1 MKILLFL
8 TLLFSIY
15 QLTYLIYIYYS
26 KQRFLH
32 RSGLLNPKE
41 SIALTILANKDN
53 FFSRYLSQL
62 TPKIVGIK
70 VFLTIM
76 LFIGGANNYGSFS
89 MGFIFALI
97 GFFLPD
103 IYLHISNESKK
114 NKILLDLFNI
124 VECLKLQLS
133 SGIALK
139 EALREIAVLCID
151 NDFRGAIQE
160 MSLRYELSEYNINF
174 AVMGLKKDYPYKEIE
189 LFASSLEGQVHNLGG
204 HDNFNNLSELLKER
218 YLSNIEDNT
227 NLKVFFIVISVIIIL
242 INLAILG
249 SFPIIVEIMQNFEQ
263 IFS

>member
-1 MKILLFL
+1 MKNLLFL
-8 TLLFSIY
+8 ILLFSIY
-15 QLTYLIYIYYS
+15 QLTYIVYIHIS
-26 KQRFLH
+26 KRNFLR
-32 RSGLLNPKE
+32 RSGLLNPKQ
-41 SIALTILANKDN
+41 SIALIIIENKDSVL
-53 FFSRYLSQL
+53 SRYLSQM
-62 TPKIVGIK
+62 TPKIVIIK
-70 VFLTIM
+70 LFLTIM
-76 LFIGGANNYGSFS
+76 LFIGGLNNYGSFS
-89 MGFIFALI
+89 MGGIFALVS
-97 GFFLPD
+97 FFLPD
-103 IYLHISNESKK
+103 IYLHILNESKK

-124 VECLKLQLS
+124 VECLRLQLS
-133 SGIALK
+133 AGIGLK
-139 EALREIAVLCID
+139 EAMREIAELCVE

-204 HDNFNNLSELLKER
+204 YDNFNNLSELLKER

-227 NLKVFFIVISVIIIL
+227 NLKVFFIVISVIVIL

>member
-1 MKILLFL
+1 MKNLLFL

-15 QLTYLIYIYYS
+15 QLTYLIYIHYS
-26 KQRFLH
+26 KQKFLQ
-32 RSGLLNPKE
+32 RSGLLKPKE
-41 SIALTILANKDN
+41 SISLIILENKDN
-53 FFSRYLSQL
+53 LLSRYLSQM
-62 TPKIVGIK
+62 TSKIVTIK
-70 VFLTIM
+70 LFLIII
-76 LFIGGANNYGSFS
+76 LFIGGMNNYGSFG
-89 MGFIFALI
+89 MGFIFAII

-103 IYLHISNESKK
+103 IYLHILNESKK

-124 VECLKLQLS
+124 VECLRLQLS

-139 EALREIAVLCID
+139 EAMRELGELCID
-151 NDFRGAIQE
+151 DNFRGAIQE

-174 AVMGLKKDYPYKEIE
+174 AAMGLKKDYPYKEIE

-204 HDNFNNLSELLKER
+204 YDNFNNLSELLKER

-242 INLAILG
+242 INLAVLG

>member
-15 QLTYLIYIYYS
+15 QLTYLIYIHHS
-26 KQRFLH
+26 KQRFLR
-32 RSGLLNPKE
+32 RSGLLNPKQ
-41 SIALTILANKDN
+41 SIALAILENPN
-53 FFSRYLSQL
+53 NVLTTYLSKM
-62 TPKIVGIK
+62 TPKIIGIK
-70 VFLTIM
+70 IFLSIM
-76 LFIGGANNYGSFS
+76 LFIGGANNYGSIS
-89 MGFIFALI
+89 MGIIFALV

-103 IYLHISNESKK
+103 IYLHILNESKK
-114 NKILLDLFNI
+114 NVILLDLFNI
-124 VECLKLQLS
+124 VECLRLQLS

-139 EALREIAVLCID
+139 EAMRELANLCVDD
-151 NDFRGAIQE
+151 NFRGAIQE

-204 HDNFNNLSELLKER
+204 YDNFNNLSELLKER

-227 NLKVFFIVISVIIIL
+227 NLKVFFIVISVIVIL

>member
-1 MKILLFL
+1 MRILFFL

-15 QLTYLIYIYYS
+15 QLIYLIYIRYS
-26 KQRFLH
+26 KRSFLK
-32 RSGLLNPKE
+32 RSGLLNPKQ
-41 SIALTILANKDN
+41 SIALTILENRDN
-53 FFSRYLSQL
+53 VLVRYLSCM
-62 TPKIVGIK
+62 TPRVVTIK
-70 VFLTIM
+70 TFLAIM
-76 LFIGGANNYGSFS
+76 LFIGGANNYGSFV
-89 MGFIFALI
+89 MGFVFAVV

-103 IYLHISNESKK
+103 IYFHILHESKK

-124 VECLKLQLS
+124 VECLRLQLS

-139 EALREIAVLCID
+139 EAMREIAELCVDD
-151 NDFRGAIQE
+151 NFRGAIQE

-189 LFASSLEGQVHNLGG
+189 LFASSLEGQLHNLGG
-204 HDNFNNLSELLKER
+204 YDNFNNLSELLKER

-242 INLAILG
+242 VNLAILG

>member
-8 TLLFSIY
+8 ILLISIY
-15 QLTYLIYIYYS
+15 QLIYLTYVHYS
-26 KQRFLH
+26 KRSFLR

-41 SIALTILANKDN
+41 SIALTILENKDN
-53 FFSRYLSQL
+53 ILSRYISQM
-62 TPKIVGIK
+62 TPKIVTIK
-70 VFLTIM
+70 VFLAVM
-76 LFIGGANNYGSFS
+76 LFIGGGSNYSSIAIGVVFS
-89 MGFIFALI
+89 VV

-103 IYLHISNESKK
+103 IYFHILRESKK
-114 NKILLDLFNI
+114 NKVLLDLFNI
-124 VECLKLQLS
+124 VECLRLQLS
-133 SGIALK
+133 SGIGLK
-139 EALREIAVLCID
+139 EAIREIAELCVEKE
-151 NDFRGAIQE
+151 FRGAIQE

-204 HDNFNNLSELLKER
+204 YDNFNNLSELLKER
-218 YLSNIEDNT
+218 YLTNIQDNT

-242 INLAILG
+242 VNLAILG

>member
-15 QLTYLIYIYYS
+15 QLIYLIYIKYS
-26 KQRFLH
+26 KYTFLR
-32 RSGLLNPKE
+32 RSGFLTPKDSISLVLLKQN
-41 SIALTILANKDN
+41 N
-53 FFSRYLSQL
+53 FFSRYISEM
-62 TPKIVGIK
+62 TSKIIIIK
-70 VFLTIM
+70 VFLT
-76 LFIGGANNYGSFS
+76 LLFFIGGINNYDSWIIRCVFP
-89 MGFIFALI
+89 II

-103 IYLHISNESKK
+103 VYLHILRESKK
-114 NKILLDLFNI
+114 NKILLDLFNL
-124 VECLKLQLS
+124 VECLRVQLS

-139 EALREIAVLCID
+139 EAMGEIAEICTDYNFKL
-151 NDFRGAIQE
+151 AIQE

-174 AVMGLKKDYPYKEIE
+174 AVMGLKRDYPYKEIE
-189 LFASSLEGQVHNLGG
+189 LFASSLEGQIHNVGG
-204 HDNFNNLSELLKER
+204 YDSFNNLSELLKER

-249 SFPIIVEIMQNFEQ
+249 GFPIIVEIMQNFEQ